1 MPRQYLEAEYS
12 VLYGIATLKK
22 KLTIDVKVS
31 RLNKQG
37 TSGQARE
44 EVDAKN
50 VYVNIDTL

>member
-1 MPRQYLEAEYS
+1 M
-12 VLYGIATLKK
+12 LYGIATLKK